1 MCIRHVHLVQV
12 PHNICL
18 ISQPTVLSIS
28 MSLTTVSLSVFLFPG
43 VLSVSVLSV
52 SFVLVLYL
60 VFPLLFGTNS
70 GLKWANSDSNYSDSN
85 CAHAKGWVLSKSAC
99 IHM

>member
-1 MCIRHVHLVQV
+1 
-12 PHNICL
+12 
-18 ISQPTVLSIS
+18 
-28 MSLTTVSLSVFLFPG
+28 MSLITVSLSVFLFPG

-60 VFPLLFGTNS
+60 VFPLLFGTANP

-85 CAHAKGWVLSKSAC
+85 WGRILCKSESAC
-99 IHM
+99 VHMLVWLTCNVK